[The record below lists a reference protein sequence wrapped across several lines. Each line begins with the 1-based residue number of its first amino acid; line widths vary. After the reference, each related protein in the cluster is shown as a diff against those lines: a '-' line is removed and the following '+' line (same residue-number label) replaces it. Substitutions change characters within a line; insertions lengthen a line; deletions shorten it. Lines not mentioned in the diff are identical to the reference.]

1 MAPTTV
7 RSAALRSAVLAGCAA
22 SVLTIVGCG
31 AREPVET
38 PPAAPAELGYETQRP
53 SGPTDAPPAAEA
65 APADGLL
72 GGPPSAV
79 EPPGPV
85 VATEPSLKTW
95 RRPDGTL
102 VTAMAPIAD
111 PQDSPSPARPAVRPH
126 IRHARSAPV
135 VPARRSHA
143 APAPAAPVRAA
154 PPRTAP
160 APVAARSA
168 ARPAPVAQTAPRPAT
183 VAAAPAPL
191 KPVTAAQPAR
201 PLARAPVIAP
211 AAPTAAPAKPQAP
224 LQALQA
230 AVGPEAAR
238 GATLA
243 AAQSLTAGQEGQVTL
258 SLPAPLGDRIRTEAA
273 RLGLA
278 QAARKISA
286 HADLRGQGY
295 DITPSGRQT
304 AVVKPGQPATFAWQV
319 KPTTAAQGPLKAEFG
334 VTLNGTRPP
343 QDFTLGSIAR
353 QVAPIQAAVK
363 DKAEGLK
370 GALPDLSRYATVDVP
385 GVGKIPGKSLLGG
398 ALVLLALLI
407 LVVISRNAAAA
418 QARTQAERRRRV
430 RTQTDY
436 GHDPMPFDTPKN
448 SATTA
453 PQGGPGRP
461 EHNPFEAPAPDA
473 PAREGAA
480 RKELESVD

>member
-1 MAPTTV
+1 MAPKAV
-7 RSAALRSAVLAGCAA
+7 RSAALRSAVLASCAA
-22 SVLTIVGCG
+22 SILIIGGCG

-38 PPAAPAELGYETQRP
+38 PPAAPAEFGYETPQP
-53 SGPTDAPPAAEA
+53 PGPTD

-72 GGPPSAV
+72 GGPPRAA
-79 EPPGPV
+79 EPPVPV
-85 VATEPSLKTW
+85 VATESPLKTW

-126 IRHARSAPV
+126 IRHARPAPV
-135 VPARRSHA
+135 VPARRAHA
-143 APAPAAPVRAA
+143 ASAPVAPVRAA
-154 PPRTAP
+154 PTRAA
-160 APVAARSA
+160 APVAARST
-168 ARPAPVAQTAPRPAT
+168 ARPAPIAQPAPRPAV
-183 VAAAPAPL
+183 VAPAPAPL
-191 KPVTAAQPAR
+191 KPVTAAQPAEA
-201 PLARAPVIAP
+201 PARAPVVAP
-211 AAPTAAPAKPQAP
+211 VAPTAKPQAP

-243 AAQSLTAGQEGQVTL
+243 AAQSLAAGQEGQVTL
-258 SLPAPLGDRIRTEAA
+258 SLPATLGDRIRTEAA

-295 DITPSGRQT
+295 EIAPSGRQT

-319 KPTTAAQGPLKAEFG
+319 KPTAAAQGPLRAEFG
-334 VTLNGTRPP
+334 ATLNGARPA

-353 QVAPIQAAVK
+353 QATPIQAAARERPE
-363 DKAEGLK
+363 DLK
-370 GALPDLSRYATVDVP
+370 GALPDLNRYATVDVP

-418 QARTQAERRRRV
+418 QARAQAERRRRV

-436 GHDPMPFDTPKN
+436 GHDQMLFDTPK
-448 SATTA
+448 SPA
-453 PQGGPGRP
+453 PAAPSGGSGRP
-461 EHNPFEAPAPDA
+461 EHNPFDTPATDTPG
-473 PAREGAA
+473 REGVA

>member
-1 MAPTTV
+1 MAPITV
-7 RSAALRSAVLAGCAA
+7 RSATLRSAVLAGCAA
-22 SVLTIVGCG
+22 SVLAIVGCG

-38 PPAAPAELGYETQRP
+38 PPAAPAELGYETPQPPRP
-53 SGPTDAPPAAEA
+53 TNAPPAAEA
-65 APADGLL
+65 APTDGLL
-72 GGPPSAV
+72 GGPPSAAK
-79 EPPGPV
+79 PPGPV
-85 VATEPSLKTW
+85 VATESSLKTW

-111 PQDSPSPARPAVRPH
+111 SQDSPSPARPAIRPH

-135 VPARRSHA
+135 VPAPRAHA
-143 APAPAAPVRAA
+143 APAPATPVRAA
-154 PPRTAP
+154 PPRA
-160 APVAARSA
+160 AAVAARST
-168 ARPAPVAQTAPRPAT
+168 ARPEPVAQPAPRPVAVAPVPAPV
-183 VAAAPAPL
+183 

-201 PLARAPVIAP
+201 PLARAPVVAP
-211 AAPTAAPAKPQAP
+211 VAPTAAPAKPQAP

-230 AVGPEAAR
+230 TVGPEAAR

-258 SLPAPLGDRIRTEAA
+258 SLPATLGDRIRTEAA

-295 DITPSGRQT
+295 DIAPSGRQT

-319 KPTTAAQGPLKAEFG
+319 KPTAAAQGPLKAEFG
-334 VTLNGTRPP
+334 VTLNGTRPA

-436 GHDPMPFDTPKN
+436 SHDSMLFDTLKSP
-448 SATTA
+448 ATAA

-461 EHNPFEAPAPDA
+461 EHNPFEPPAPDA
-473 PAREGAA
+473 PGREGAA
-480 RKELESVD
+480 RKELERVD